1 MSMSFEGNSI
11 NFISRPDREIP
22 ERFKQAVRQV
32 LGSVNEEIGGT
43 LSGYQRDIKVE
54 KLMADRLRDNPD
66 WEMVI
71 GDRKYGGEEA
81 YELFKHLRA
90 RDNL

>member
-11 NFISRPDREIP
+11 NFISGLDREIP
-22 ERFKQAVRQV
+22 KEFEQAVWQV
-32 LGSVNEEIGGT
+32 LVSVNEEIGGT
-43 LSGYQRDIKVE
+43 LSGYQRDIEVE
-54 KLMADRLRDNPD
+54 KLMAARLRDNPD

-71 GDRKYGGEEA
+71 GDRKYGGKEA
-81 YELFKHLRA
+81 YELFKRLRA

>member
-1 MSMSFEGNSI
+1 MSMSFEGSLI
-11 NFISRPDREIP
+11 NFVPRSDRKIP
-22 ERFKQAVRQV
+22 KEFEQAVWQV

-90 RDNL
+90 QGNL